1 MTWAPG
7 LGGGAWR
14 RRVAPRDET
23 RVEVSS
29 RVAFCMC
36 DRISALISL
45 TLGTQTLLSPRH
57 CSRFTCPSA
66 IKTATPPPHSARG

>member
-29 RVAFCMC
+29 RVAFCIC

-45 TLGTQTLLSPRH
+45 TLGTQTSCQSNGVARAMIAL
-57 CSRFTCPSA
+57 
-66 IKTATPPPHSARG
+66 ATPLL